1 MRMRGRGKRESQPNK
16 RKRMGL
22 PLNNHD
28 VKKYKKRE
36 KLMCDI
42 FRLILRKKMNIEYK
56 Q

>member
-1 MRMRGRGKRESQPNK
+1 MMGTIPNLHTAGWRGGAR
-16 RKRMGL
+16 
-22 PLNNHD
+22 D
-28 VKKYKKRE
+28 KKYKKRE